1 MADVNLN
8 NGHRYTFGKIN
19 DNAVLAEST
28 DFVQETAI
36 FRQGVDAT
44 GSISLET
51 NSNGAGFRLL
61 DGDLLGIISK
71 YVDSG
76 ELKLYNGG
84 SLKVK
89 ITAAEQGTQDSYI
102 NNGNDF
108 GIGTDS
114 PEARLHVNSGNTN
127 IAGHFES
134 TDGTIRL
141 LFEDTAH
148 TSSIGHDSTRMS
160 LGYKIIGSADNLSIR
175 TNGNVGIGEATPGRK
190 FVVKD
195 NTAGTGN
202 PVALVENEGSGTFEG
217 IRINFP
223 GLSSPGGAAEWLTF
237 YGNGVELDSIEGDS
251 AGGARFTGQAAGT
264 YSDMRNKKDVVYL
277 NDTSSSLNIVN
288 NLDVIEF
295 SYKTDTSDTPGRRV
309 GFSAQQLLD
318 VYPHPVTT
326 FDEKNE
332 RDGLEPGDVGFR
344 YHKVAAGELT
354 PLLTQAIKEL
364 TSEIQSLKARI
375 QELENK

>member
-36 FRQGVDAT
+36 FRQGLDAT
-44 GSISLET
+44 GSISLQSD
-51 NSNGAGFRLL
+51 NNGQGIRLY
-61 DGDLLGIISK
+61 DGDLLGILSK
-71 YVDSG
+71 YIDSG
-76 ELKLYNGG
+76 ELKLYDGG

-89 ITAAEQGTQDSYI
+89 ITAADQGTQNSYI

-114 PEARLHVNSGNTN
+114 PEARLHVNSGDTN

-141 LFEDTAH
+141 LLEDTAH

-160 LGYKIIGSADNLSIR
+160 LGYKFIGDVDNLSIR
-175 TNGNVGIGEATPGRK
+175 TNGNVGIGDATPGRK

-202 PVALVENEGSGTFEG
+202 PVVLIENAGSGTFEG

-223 GLSSPGGAAEWLTF
+223 GLSSPGNAAQYLSF
-237 YGNGVELDSIEGDS
+237 FGNGAELDTIRGDGS
-251 AGGARFTGQAAGT
+251 GGVQFTGTLAT
-264 YSDMRNKKDVVYL
+264 SDMRNKANVVYL
-277 NDTSSSLNIVN
+277 TNTSSSLDVVN

-295 SYKTDTSDTPGRRV
+295 EYKTDTADTPKRRI

-318 VYPHPVTT
+318 VYPHTVVT
-326 FDEKNE
+326 FDEENQTT
-332 RDGLEPGDVGFR
+332 GLEPGDHGFR
-344 YHKVAAGELT
+344 YHKVDMAGMT

-364 TSEIQSLKARI
+364 TSEIESLKARI